1 MAVHQPAAAH
11 HAQPLASS
19 KTESPMTNT
28 MNSGQS
34 THNQAEMT
42 ANNFGQ
48 ADCPDSQM
56 NGQEPYQEDSLE
68 LSASPTP
75 NLTSCEMPAYQTP
88 GLNDSTYQMAD
99 ASCPSSQHLV
109 PTPNLIA
116 PVTTQAATP
125 LCDQTLSAFAD
136 RPQLPPQGSAQLRG
150 EQQSH
155 PMSGS
160 GFARSL

>member
-1 MAVHQPAAAH
+1 MAVHQPAAAN

-56 NGQEPYQEDSLE
+56 NGQEPFQEDSLE

-75 NLTSCEMPAYQTP
+75 NLASCEMPA
-88 GLNDSTYQMAD
+88 
-99 ASCPSSQHLV
+99 C
-109 PTPNLIA
+109 
-116 PVTTQAATP
+116 
-125 LCDQTLSAFAD
+125 
-136 RPQLPPQGSAQLRG
+136 
-150 EQQSH
+150 
-155 PMSGS
+155 
-160 GFARSL
+160 